1 MKRIAVFGDNS
12 FSLEAASRL
21 DLERFDVIL
30 VETDAIRAEQA
41 AQQGYKTVA
50 IDFRNDD
57 ELKSVGIGRDVDI
70 LFCFFSQDCENVF
83 LTISARALDKNLK
96 IIAIVENPESAQK
109 LLAAGADKIID
120 PYQICAR
127 KIHELVKKPD
137 LTHIL
142 DQTVFG
148 RDDLNMAEVTL
159 PKGSRLENTMLNE
172 LKLCERYDLI
182 LIGVVDKDI
191 GMELHFAIGEKAHE
205 LNAGDILVVLG
216 PSREIK
222 AFKKEVEDVGTHKI

>member
-1 MKRIAVFGDNS
+1 MKRIAVFGNNS
-12 FSLEAASRL
+12 LSLEAMSRL
-21 DLERFDVIL
+21 DLERYEVTL
-30 VETDAIRAEQA
+30 VETDESRAAQA

-57 ELKSVGIGRDVDI
+57 ELKSIGIGRDLDI
-70 LFCFFSQDCENVF
+70 LFCFYSLDCDNVF

-96 IIAIVENPESAQK
+96 IIAIVENPDSAQK

-137 LTHIL
+137 LTYIM

-148 RDDLNMAEVTL
+148 RDDLNMAEITI
-159 PKGSRLENTMLNE
+159 PKNSSLEGKMMSE
-172 LKLCERYDLI
+172 LKLGDKHNLI
-182 LIGVVDKDI
+182 LIGVVDKEL
-191 GMELHFAIGEKAHE
+191 GTELHFSLGEEAHE
-205 LNAGDILVVLG
+205 LNEGDILVVLG

-222 AFKKEVEDVGTHKI
+222 AYKNEVENVKFN